1 MLNLSHDFKN
11 TLISKMRMME
21 AISLEMQEG
30 MMKKNSTQET
40 GAEALITK

>member
-1 MLNLSHDFKN
+1 MLNLSHVFKN

-21 AISLEMQEG
+21 AISLEMQED